1 MGHVLHRSPARL
13 CLAAAI
19 ALALPAPASAQD
31 DKAGPDTLE
40 ALDACRAITDDSAR
54 LACFDREVA
63 SVLAERESGA
73 IRVVD
78 AEDIR
83 ETRRSLFGFSTPK
96 TGLFASEGEEEKR
109 LQSTITS
116 LRQVRADYWEVTIAE
131 GSVWRASDT
140 PRRFK
145 PKVGDP
151 VELEEA
157 ALGSYWLR
165 VDGKTG
171 VKARRIR

>member
-1 MGHVLHRSPARL
+1 MAHTLKWSHAAFCMS
-13 CLAAAI
+13 AAI
-19 ALALPAPASAQD
+19 ALALPVTSSAQED
-31 DKAGPDTLE
+31 DAAPDHLQ
-40 ALDACRAITDDSAR
+40 ALDSCRNISENTAR

-63 SVLAERESGA
+63 LVMAERESGA
-73 IRVVD
+73 IKVVD

-96 TGLFASEGEEEKR
+96 SGVFAPEGEEEKL

-165 VDGKTG
+165 VDGKAG

>member
-1 MGHVLHRSPARL
+1 MGHVLHRSPARFW
-13 CLAAAI
+13 LAAAI
-19 ALALPAPASAQD
+19 AVALPASGSAQNGD
-31 DKAGPDTLE
+31 AGSDTLQS
-40 ALDACRAITDDSAR
+40 LDACRAIAEDTAR

-63 SVLAERESGA
+63 AVMAERESGA
-73 IRVVD
+73 IQVVD

-96 TGLFASEGEEEKR
+96 TGLFASDGAEEKR

-157 ALGSYWLR
+157 TLGSYWLR